1 MTLIERNI
9 LLNTTLELFA
19 WLPPLMFL
27 ATLNA
32 LSNIGRLVSCVYGF
46 SKYAKDLRIEIGK
59 HCKLYLL
66 DNNRK
71 F

>member
-32 LSNIGRLVSCVYGF
+32 LSNIGRLVSCVCGF

-59 HCKLYLL
+59 HCKLYRL